1 LPVEK
6 RLLMSQIDASRIFF
20 LQTRIARFEDHQAY
34 NELFLTLF
42 PDIFRFTSGFVRS
55 KAIAE
60 EIISDVFIKIW
71 EKRKDLELILNLK
84 VYCYVIVKNLSQEY
98 LKKQK
103 RNSTLNI
110 EDYTASLPNVYFDP
124 EQLMISSEMVEFIQ
138 KAIDALPAQC
148 KLIFI
153 LIKENDFKYKEV
165 AEILGISVK
174 TVENHLAIALKKIS
188 ASIHFEPSRSVRLTT
203 GARS

>member
-1 LPVEK
+1 
-6 RLLMSQIDASRIFF
+6 MSQIDASRIFF
-20 LQTRIARFEDHQAY
+20 LQTRIARFDDHQAY

-55 KAIAE
+55 KTIAE

-71 EKRKDLELILNLK
+71 EKRKDLELIVNLK
-84 VYCYVIVKNLSQEY
+84 VYCYVIVKNLAQQY

-110 EDYTASLPNVYFDP
+110 EDFTGTLPDVYINP
-124 EQLMISSEMVEFIQ
+124 EQLMISTEMVEFIQ

-148 KLIFI
+148 KLIFV

-188 ASIHFEPSRSVRLTT
+188 ASIHFEPSRSIRLAS
-203 GARS
+203 GAR